1 LWHARRAA
9 LPLQRERAQTY
20 LDFATLRPLL
30 VLIDSK
36 LISAHAAEAVERAFA
51 PLVQQARLDDLR
63 RTFALLSRVNRWG
76 PRRCWG
82 QCSRPCAPP
91 PPPRSVEDMRR
102 AFADVCKRA
111 ALDLGG
117 PPLLLCP
124 GAAADEEEDK
134 GLVQALLDFKEAMET

>member
-1 LWHARRAA
+1 MQRARCVVLLRAGITSSLVACACAA

-63 RTFALLSRVNRWG
+63 RMFALLSRVNRW
-76 PRRCWG
+76 
-82 QCSRPCAPP
+82 APP
-91 PPPRSVEDMRR
+91 PPALLGVSAVVHARPPPPAQRR
-102 AFADVCKRA
+102 GRA
-111 ALDLGG
+111 AC
-117 PPLLLCP
+117 LC
-124 GAAADEEEDK
+124 
-134 GLVQALLDFKEAMET
+134 